1 MRLVTE
7 QDGEQVVEAP
17 EGDYGHFYAGVR
29 DALRGGGP
37 MPVTAEQGAEV
48 VAVIE
53 AARRSA
59 TTGQVVALSG

>member
-1 MRLVTE
+1 MT
-7 QDGEQVVEAP
+7 QVVPAP
-17 EGDYGHFYAGVR
+17 PGDWADFYAGVL

-37 MPVTAEQGAEV
+37 MPVTVEQGAEV

-59 TTGQVVALSG
+59 TTGQVVARG